1 MGKEEENIGFGDE
14 LGKFH
19 FLRWRL
25 GPHSKMYL
33 ELSQCELFLWK
44 TLFSSGL

>member
-33 ELSQCELFLWK
+33 ELSQ
-44 TLFSSGL
+44 